1 MMIRLENVSKWY
13 LNDGKQSEPVLY
25 ELNLTI
31 PDRQFVC
38 ILGPSGCGKT
48 TLLNLVAG
56 FITPSRGHVFFDD
69 APIEG
74 PGPERGV
81 VFQDANLFPWLT
93 VRKNVEFALRLRGV
107 DHNAMRDTAGKYL
120 DLVGMAS
127 HKNAFPHTLSGGMRQ
142 RTAISRALALE
153 PKALLMDEPFSSL
166 DANAREHL
174 QDELLKIWQHQQ
186 RTLIYITHSVEEAAY
201 LADRV
206 IVMGPS
212 PQNIRGDMLLQSVRP
227 RKRSSEEMRNATAEL
242 RAALDSLPCCV

>member
-13 LNDGKQSEPVLY
+13 LNDGKRSEPVLY
-25 ELNLTI
+25 DLSLTI
-31 PDRQFVC
+31 PDRQFAC

-56 FITPSRGHVFFDD
+56 FITASRGHVFFDD
-69 APIEG
+69 ALIEG

-107 DHNAMRDTAGKYL
+107 DHNAMRDTAGQYL

-153 PKALLMDEPFSSL
+153 PRALLMDEPFSSL

-174 QDELLKIWQHQQ
+174 QDELLKIWQHRQ

-227 RKRSSEEMRNATAEL
+227 RKRSSVEMRNIIAEL

>member
-1 MMIRLENVSKWY
+1 
-13 LNDGKQSEPVLY
+13 
-25 ELNLTI
+25 
-31 PDRQFVC
+31 
-38 ILGPSGCGKT
+38 
-48 TLLNLVAG
+48 
-56 FITPSRGHVFFDD
+56 
-69 APIEG
+69 
-74 PGPERGV
+74 
-81 VFQDANLFPWLT
+81 
-93 VRKNVEFALRLRGV
+93 
-107 DHNAMRDTAGKYL
+107 
-120 DLVGMAS
+120 
-127 HKNAFPHTLSGGMRQ
+127 MRQ

>member
-13 LNDGKQSEPVLY
+13 LNDGKRSEPVLY
-25 ELNLTI
+25 DLSLTI
-31 PDRQFVC
+31 PDRQFAC

-69 APIEG
+69 ALIEG
-74 PGPERGV
+74 PGSDRGV

-93 VRKNVEFALRLRGV
+93 VRKNVEFSLRLRGV
-107 DHNAMRDTAGKYL
+107 DHNATRDIAGKYL
-120 DLVGMAS
+120 DLVGMAPYED
-127 HKNAFPHTLSGGMRQ
+127 AFPHTLSGGMRQ
-142 RTAISRALALE
+142 RTAISRVLALE

-174 QDELLKIWQHQQ
+174 QDELLKIWQHRQ

-227 RKRSSEEMRNATAEL
+227 RKRSSVEMRNIIAEL